1 MSFVVDVED
10 RAPERRS
17 IEDAA
22 VTALNNSLKP
32 VLREAFVT
40 IDAELRLRAESAL
53 YAYVAFFISHI
64 LTFLLFTP
72 RALLRRDGASARVVY
87 VRIHRCAD
95 SSFCATRRDIRS

>member
-1 MSFVVDVED
+1 MGSEMCIRDRTLTFECVVTKPKDDETETDEPRTIKGAVKIPEASRDTVDDDDMSFVVDVED

-40 IDAELRLRAESAL
+40 IDAELRLRAES
-53 YAYVAFFISHI
+53 
-64 LTFLLFTP
+64 
-72 RALLRRDGASARVVY
+72 
-87 VRIHRCAD
+87 
-95 SSFCATRRDIRS
+95 